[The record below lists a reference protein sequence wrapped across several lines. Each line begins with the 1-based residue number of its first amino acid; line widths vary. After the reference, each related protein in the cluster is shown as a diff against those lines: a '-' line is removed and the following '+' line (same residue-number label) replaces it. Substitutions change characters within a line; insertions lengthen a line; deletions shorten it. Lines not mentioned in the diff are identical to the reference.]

1 MKQINKK
8 QDYLIIR
15 GCILHNEELSIPEVL
30 LLSKLVELWINCE
43 TVQVSN
49 KKLSEMLRL
58 SKRTIINSNNRLKE
72 LGLIETLDSYNGEGS
87 RVSNTYILNE
97 KRINEFLCTEL
108 FEIANEE
115 DKKHSNLVE
124 ENSSSKSEIVATIGN
139 VRLGKFKGKFY
150 AVKDDGSFKKLN
162 NMQDYLKEFGSNGS
176 EVYKDCIIK
185 KIYG

>member
-15 GCILHNEELSIPEVL
+15 GCILHNDELSFPEIL
-30 LLSKLVELWINCE
+30 LLSKLVELWINCK

-49 KKLSEMLRL
+49 KKLSEMLKL
-58 SKRTIINSNNRLKE
+58 SKRTVINSNNRLKE
-72 LGLIETLDSYNGEGS
+72 LGLIETLDSYNEEGD
-87 RVSNTYILNE
+87 RASNTYILNE
-97 KRINEFLCTEL
+97 KRINEFLGTEL

-115 DKKHSNLVE
+115 NKKYSNIVE
-124 ENSSSKSEIVATIGN
+124 ESNSNKSEIVATIGN

-150 AVKDDGSFKKLN
+150 AVEDDGSFKKLN
-162 NMQDYLKEFGSNGS
+162 NMEDYFKEFGSNGN